1 MTGVANPRAGGQNG
15 ACPRC
20 GRAYPAARLSLCPA
34 CLLQAEIPPALLG
47 DALELVE
54 EIGRGGMGTVWKA
67 RHLRLGRTV
76 AVKFLAPELAA
87 QPDFERRLEREARA
101 LALLSHPGIV
111 GVHDFGREDGLGYI
125 VMEHVEGAP
134 LSSAIPLPADRA
146 AVVARQVLEA
156 LAYAHRRGV
165 VHRDVKPE
173 NILLD
178 AAGAVKVTDFGIARL
193 VSGEPD
199 PGITAVGRVV
209 GTPRYLAPEALAGA
223 SPDARMDVF
232 AVGVVLREMVQGHE
246 PSAAALPLPPAL
258 DRIVAK
264 ATAARPE
271 DRYQSADEMARA
283 LELFSAGQ
291 GADDLLPDQRD
302 WLRAVALVLTLATA
316 VALWALLLSVTPK
329 VIAPAE
335 VQPLIMLRSERL
347 ADGRVL
353 SRARFETWPTLA
365 ALGAIAVALGAHGAL
380 RRHWRDARLERL
392 RPDQPV
398 RESRMVLRLGLTSV
412 SVYGL
417 RLLLEDRGFAWAFAY
432 VPVLGG
438 VIEITTL
445 FFFWMAVLQ
454 AWRAS
459 RPLRREWRLWTGA
472 LLALVPPVA
481 DLALYVLTAR

>member
-1 MTGVANPRAGGQNG
+1 MTGAV
-15 ACPRC
+15 CPRC
-20 GRAYPAARLSLCPA
+20 RRAYPEGRLRLCPA
-34 CLLQAEIPPALLG
+34 CLLEAEIPPALLG
-47 DALELVE
+47 DSLELVE

-111 GVHDFGREDGLGYI
+111 GVHDYGREDGLGYI
-125 VMEHVEGAP
+125 VMEYVEGAP
-134 LSSAIPLPADRA
+134 LSSAIPLPLDRA
-146 AVVARQVLEA
+146 VVVARQVLEA
-156 LAYAHRRGV
+156 LAYAHGRGV

-173 NILLD
+173 NILLG

-193 VSGEPD
+193 VSGDAD

-223 SPDARMDVF
+223 APDPRMDVY
-232 AVGVVLREMVQGHE
+232 AVGIVLREMVAGPE
-246 PSAAALPLPPAL
+246 PGAAALPPAL

-271 DRYQSADEMARA
+271 DRYPGAHEMAHA
-283 LELFSAGQ
+283 LERFGAGDAAD
-291 GADDLLPDQRD
+291 GVDDLLPDQRD
-302 WLRAVALVLTLATA
+302 WLRAAALVLTLATA

-329 VIAPAE
+329 VIAPGE
-335 VQPLIMLRSERL
+335 VQPLIMLRTERL

-365 ALGAIAVALGAHGAL
+365 ALGAIAVAVAAQGAL
-380 RRHWRDARLERL
+380 RRHWRDAQLERP
-392 RPDQPV
+392 RPDRPLP
-398 RESRMVLRLGLTSV
+398 ESRLVLRVGIV
-412 SVYGL
+412 SVTVYAL
-417 RLLLEDRGFAWAFAY
+417 RLLFEGRGVEWAFAY
-432 VPVLGG
+432 IPIVGG
-438 VIEITTL
+438 VIEIAVVFL
-445 FFFWMAVLQ
+445 FWMAILQ

-459 RPLRREWRLWTGA
+459 RPLRREWRLWVGA

-481 DLALYVLTAR
+481 DLAAYVLTAH

>member
-1 MTGVANPRAGGQNG
+1 VTGGT
-15 ACPRC
+15 CPRC
-20 GRAYPAARLSLCPA
+20 RRAYPEGRLGLCPA
-34 CLLQAEIPPALLG
+34 CLLEAEIPPALLG
-47 DALELVE
+47 DSLELVE

-111 GVHDFGREDGLGYI
+111 GVHDYGREEGLGYI
-125 VMEHVEGAP
+125 VMEYVEGAP
-134 LSSAIPLPADRA
+134 LSSAIPLPIDRA
-146 AVVARQVLEA
+146 VVVARQVLEA
-156 LAYAHRRGV
+156 LAYAHGRGV

-173 NILLD
+173 NILIG

-193 VSGEPD
+193 VSGDAD

-223 SPDARMDVF
+223 APDPRMDVY
-232 AVGVVLREMVQGHE
+232 AVGIVLREMVAGPE
-246 PSAAALPLPPAL
+246 PGVALPPAL

-271 DRYQSADEMARA
+271 DRYPGADEMAHA
-283 LELFSAGQ
+283 LERFGAGDAT
-291 GADDLLPDQRD
+291 GAVDDLLPDQRD
-302 WLRAVALVLTLATA
+302 WLRAAALVLTLATA

-329 VIAPAE
+329 VISPGE
-335 VQPLIMLRSERL
+335 VQPLIMLRTERL

-365 ALGAIAVALGAHGAL
+365 ALGAIAVAVAAQGAL
-380 RRHWRDARLERL
+380 RRHWRDAQLERP
-392 RPDQPV
+392 RPDRTLP
-398 RESRMVLRLGLTSV
+398 ESRLVLRVGIVSV
-412 SVYGL
+412 SVYAL
-417 RLLLEDRGFAWAFAY
+417 RLLLEGRGFEWAFAY
-432 VPVLGG
+432 IPIVGG
-438 VIEITTL
+438 VIEIAVVFL
-445 FFFWMAVLQ
+445 FWMAILQ

-459 RPLRREWRLWTGA
+459 RPLRREWRLWLGA

-481 DLALYVLTAR
+481 DLAAYVFTAR

>member
-1 MTGVANPRAGGQNG
+1 MTEAVCA
-15 ACPRC
+15 RC
-20 GRAYPAARLSLCPA
+20 GRAYPEGRLGLCPA
-34 CLLQAEIPPALLG
+34 CLLEAEIPPALLG
-47 DALELVE
+47 DSLELVE

-111 GVHDFGREDGLGYI
+111 GVHDYGREDGLGYI
-125 VMEHVEGAP
+125 VMEYVEGAP
-134 LSSAIPLPADRA
+134 LSSAIPLPLDRA
-146 AVVARQVLEA
+146 VVVARQVLEA
-156 LAYAHRRGV
+156 LAYAHGRGV

-173 NILLD
+173 NILLG

-193 VSGEPD
+193 VSGDAD

-223 SPDARMDVF
+223 APDPRMDVY
-232 AVGVVLREMVQGHE
+232 AVGIVLREMVAGPE
-246 PSAAALPLPPAL
+246 PGAAALPPAL
-258 DRIVAK
+258 HRIVAK

-271 DRYQSADEMARA
+271 DRYPGAHEMAHA
-283 LELFSAGQ
+283 LERFGAGDAAD
-291 GADDLLPDQRD
+291 GVDDLLPDQRD
-302 WLRAVALVLTLATA
+302 WLRAAALVLTLATA

-329 VIAPAE
+329 VIAPGE
-335 VQPLIMLRSERL
+335 VQPLIMLRTERL

-365 ALGAIAVALGAHGAL
+365 ALGAIAVAVAAQGAL
-380 RRHWRDARLERL
+380 RRHWRDAQLERP
-392 RPDQPV
+392 RPDRPLP
-398 RESRMVLRLGLTSV
+398 ESRLVLRVGIVSV
-412 SVYGL
+412 SVYAL
-417 RLLLEDRGFAWAFAY
+417 RLLFEGRGVEWAFAY
-432 VPVLGG
+432 IPIVGG
-438 VIEITTL
+438 VIEIAVVFL
-445 FFFWMAVLQ
+445 FWMAILQ

-459 RPLRREWRLWTGA
+459 RPLRREWRLWVGA

-481 DLALYVLTAR
+481 DLAAYVLTAH

>member
-1 MTGVANPRAGGQNG
+1 VTGAV
-15 ACPRC
+15 CPRC
-20 GRAYPAARLSLCPA
+20 RRAYPEGRLRLCPA
-34 CLLQAEIPPALLG
+34 CLLEAEIPPALLG
-47 DALELVE
+47 DSLELVE

-111 GVHDFGREDGLGYI
+111 GVHDYGREDGLGYI
-125 VMEHVEGAP
+125 VMEYVEGAP
-134 LSSAIPLPADRA
+134 LSSAIPLPLDRA
-146 AVVARQVLEA
+146 VVVARQVLEA
-156 LAYAHRRGV
+156 LAYAHGRGV

-173 NILLD
+173 NILLG

-193 VSGEPD
+193 VSGDAD

-223 SPDARMDVF
+223 APDPRMDVY
-232 AVGVVLREMVQGHE
+232 AVGIVLREMVAGPE
-246 PSAAALPLPPAL
+246 PGAAALPPAL

-271 DRYQSADEMARA
+271 DRYPGAHEMAHA
-283 LELFSAGQ
+283 LERFGAGDAAD
-291 GADDLLPDQRD
+291 GVDDLLPDQRD
-302 WLRAVALVLTLATA
+302 WLRAAALVLTLATA

-329 VIAPAE
+329 VIAPGE
-335 VQPLIMLRSERL
+335 VQPLIMLRTERL

-365 ALGAIAVALGAHGAL
+365 ALGAIAVAVAAQGAL
-380 RRHWRDARLERL
+380 RRHWRDAQLERP
-392 RPDQPV
+392 RPDRPLP
-398 RESRMVLRLGLTSV
+398 ESRLVLRVGIV
-412 SVYGL
+412 SVTVYAL
-417 RLLLEDRGFAWAFAY
+417 RLLFEGRGVEWAFAY
-432 VPVLGG
+432 IPIVGG
-438 VIEITTL
+438 VIEIAVVFL
-445 FFFWMAVLQ
+445 FWMAILQ

-459 RPLRREWRLWTGA
+459 RPLRREWRLWVGA

-481 DLALYVLTAR
+481 DLAAYVLTAH